1 MVVYAPKGILINE
14 KSGNPFLYIDKCI
27 FWTQIAKKNATFQRF
42 WPIFVRFWPLFYT
55 PATVT
60 TLFMFVFDSRGI
72 RVNEIGGNSFVYIN
86 KNIYQQITGLSL
98 TLSLPDTGRS
108 TELQQVLH
116 TTQDRKKK
124 KKEKKRR
131 KKEEEEEKEK
141 EKKEK

>member
-1 MVVYAPKGILINE
+1 MG
-14 KSGNPFLYIDKCI
+14 
-27 FWTQIAKKNATFQRF
+27 
-42 WPIFVRFWPLFYT
+42 FWPLFYT

-72 RVNEIGGNSFVYIN
+72 IVNEIGGNSFVYIN

-116 TTQDRKKK
+116 TTQDRTKK
-124 KKEKKRR
+124 KKEKKKR
-131 KKEEEEEKEK
+131 KK
-141 EKKEK
+141 KKKGGPKKKKKKKKK